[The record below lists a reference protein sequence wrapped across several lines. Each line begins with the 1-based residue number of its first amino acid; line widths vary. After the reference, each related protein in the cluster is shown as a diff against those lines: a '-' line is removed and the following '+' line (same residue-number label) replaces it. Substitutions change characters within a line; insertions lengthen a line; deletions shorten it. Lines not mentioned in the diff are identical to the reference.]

1 MNNIEFIKN
10 WFLTNN
16 KFIKEEEN
24 KNEKLDILT
33 FYVVAFEKLAGI
45 NSEDQIIENNE
56 IITLEPGT
64 MINNEISERI
74 LKIINIEYGYYNYE
88 VLLKTPGYRYV
99 QLGENNGI
107 VSLDYLKENLNEIY
121 NNTLEH
127 YQNYNF
133 DKHTYKIN
141 NKVFLSVNPLNENEL
156 LELYEINDTDQTL
169 YEVFHDENGKMR
181 IY

>member
-16 KFIKEEEN
+16 KFINEEN
-24 KNEKLDILT
+24 NANEKLDILA
-33 FYVVAFEKLAGI
+33 FYVVAFEKLAGL
-45 NSEDQIIENNE
+45 NTEDNIIENNE
-56 IITLEPGT
+56 IITIEPGN
-64 MINNEISERI
+64 MITNEIVEKL
-74 LKIINIEYGYYNYE
+74 LKIINVEYGYYSYD

-107 VSLDYLKENLNEIY
+107 VSLEYLQENLNDIY
-121 NNTLEH
+121 NSTLEQ

-133 DKHTYKIN
+133 NKYAYKIN
-141 NKVFLSVNPLNENEL
+141 NKVFLSLNQLNESEL
-156 LELYEINDTDQTL
+156 LELYEINDQEQTL

-181 IY
+181 VY

>member
-64 MINNEISERI
+64 IINNEISERI

-133 DKHTYKIN
+133 NKHTYKIN
-141 NKVFLSVNPLNENEL
+141 NKVFLSLNPLNENEL